1 MRARAEV
8 FVQLKP
14 GMLDPQGETL
24 THALEGMG
32 YESIDGMRVGKW
44 ITFRLEGSDK
54 EEISARVDEMCR
66 RLLANPVIERYR
78 FVISDDES
86 GG

>member
-1 MRARAEV
+1 
-8 FVQLKP
+8 
-14 GMLDPQGETL
+14 
-24 THALEGMG
+24 
-32 YESIDGMRVGKW
+32 MRVGKW